1 MCCNFFYI
9 MLKLTK
15 IHFGDDMM
23 KKNKNTSATVAPQ
36 NALSHNEGKS
46 IVLKLFY
53 DIEGEKKEQMY
64 RELEVMREQR
74 HLENEAAK

>member
-1 MCCNFFYI
+1 
-9 MLKLTK
+9 
-15 IHFGDDMM
+15 MM
-23 KKNKNTSATVAPQ
+23 KKNKNTTATVAPQ

-64 RELEVMREQR
+64 RELAVMREER
-74 HLENEAAK
+74 HKENETA